1 MKLCEHILPIYRNE
15 IRHGNQPLYVST
27 PKFVDKFAT
36 AELYVVMNNKLQN
49 YDLHGLQEY
58 RYTDYHFPKEH
69 YWGCPICGHY
79 ISGPLNENQSSW
91 FEHSKLDIPNIG
103 VRANDDNIYVEDG
116 VYGMQMVPVID
127 KNERNC
133 TE

>member
-1 MKLCEHILPIYRNE
+1 MKLCEHILQIYRNE

-49 YDLHGLQEY
+49 YDLNGLQEY
-58 RYTDYHFPKEH
+58 RYTDYHFPQEH

-79 ISGPLNENQSSW
+79 ISGPLNENQRSW
-91 FEHSKLDIPNIG
+91 FEHSKLDIPNIS
-103 VRANDDNIYVEDG
+103 VKASDDNVYVEDG

-127 KNERNC
+127 KK
-133 TE
+133 